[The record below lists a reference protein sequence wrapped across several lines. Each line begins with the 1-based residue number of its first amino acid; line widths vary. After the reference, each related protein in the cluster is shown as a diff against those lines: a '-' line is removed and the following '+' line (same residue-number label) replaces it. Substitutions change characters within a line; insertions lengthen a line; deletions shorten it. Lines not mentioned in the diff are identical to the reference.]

1 MKEKT
6 KRILVVLV
14 KWRHSAN
21 GLFSHSFHLES
32 SSVSFL
38 IEISR
43 ARNST
48 LRFWLFKAILIK
60 EALELVCGVPIAD
73 GSPFVWTKRKET
85 LWNFLLKNFFGR
97 VYSPRLTTGNSAK
110 IYRYLSNKPGGGGE
124 GGGVRLI
131 CPAGV
136 CCLMHDIRNRKVPSI
151 ILNLFSD
158 TTSIHSYMISIS

>member
-1 MKEKT
+1 MAP
-6 KRILVVLV
+6 R
-14 KWRHSAN
+14 
-21 GLFSHSFHLES
+21 LFEQ
-32 SSVSFL
+32 
-38 IEISR
+38 
-43 ARNST
+43 
-48 LRFWLFKAILIK
+48 KK
-60 EALELVCGVPIAD
+60 
-73 GSPFVWTKRKET
+73 KET

-97 VYSPRLTTGNSAK
+97 AYSPRLTTGNSAK

-124 GGGVRLI
+124 GGGGVRLI

>member
-1 MKEKT
+1 MAP
-6 KRILVVLV
+6 R
-14 KWRHSAN
+14 
-21 GLFSHSFHLES
+21 LFEQ
-32 SSVSFL
+32 
-38 IEISR
+38 
-43 ARNST
+43 
-48 LRFWLFKAILIK
+48 KK
-60 EALELVCGVPIAD
+60 
-73 GSPFVWTKRKET
+73 KET

-110 IYRYLSNKPGGGGE
+110 IYRYLSNKPGGG